1 MGMDPL
7 RSQFVQAIVVMST
20 MSKSEW
26 DKKVDVYKRLHWSE
40 EEILAAFQ
48 KHPWCMMTS
57 EDKIMAVMDIFVNKM
72 GWEPSAIAQRP
83 ILLSL
88 SLEKRIIPRAA
99 VILFLSSKG
108 LLKTNFI
115 SATPYNICDEA
126 FLQKFVNCYDEA
138 PQLKKQ
144 FTIRAKLIR
153 AKLLPKLEYFHSK
166 GFSRP
171 DLAKFLWSNTTILQR
186 SLKNHLIPSFTDL
199 TNLLQSTEKAITVV
213 KRKPGILDRDLKI
226 NVSPKVNYL
235 RDIGVPDSRIVMSL
249 HTWPSIFE
257 MHFNRFQEIVDLV
270 KKMGINP
277 LRLLFVKAIVTVS
290 MMSKSEW
297 DKKVDVYKRLH
308 WSEEEI
314 LAAFQKNPWC
324 MMTSED
330 KIMAVMDFFVN
341 KMGWEP
347 SAIAKR
353 PILLS
358 LSLEKRIIPR
368 AAVVQ
373 FLSSKGLLKTS
384 FISLT
389 PYNMC
394 EKTFLQKFV
403 NCYDEGPQLK
413 KLYKEKLDLSRKRN

>member
-1 MGMDPL
+1 MSSESALKASKRVQFDTPEKPDLVVNFFKSNGFSESQILDLIRKNPKLLLCNPEKTLLPKLEFFHSKGVSSPVLAKLLCRDPNILQASLKNQIIPSFHYLSNLLQSSEKAITTVKHSPRILYRDLQKFIAPKVSYLRDNSVPESNIVRLLGNWPSVFIKYSRRFDETVDLLKKMGMDPL

-99 VILFLSSKG
+99 V
-108 LLKTNFI
+108 
-115 SATPYNICDEA
+115 
-126 FLQKFVNCYDEA
+126 
-138 PQLKKQ
+138 
-144 FTIRAKLIR
+144 
-153 AKLLPKLEYFHSK
+153 
-166 GFSRP
+166 
-171 DLAKFLWSNTTILQR
+171 
-186 SLKNHLIPSFTDL
+186 
-199 TNLLQSTEKAITVV
+199 
-213 KRKPGILDRDLKI
+213 
-226 NVSPKVNYL
+226 
-235 RDIGVPDSRIVMSL
+235 
-249 HTWPSIFE
+249 
-257 MHFNRFQEIVDLV
+257 
-270 KKMGINP
+270 
-277 LRLLFVKAIVTVS
+277 
-290 MMSKSEW
+290 
-297 DKKVDVYKRLH
+297 
-308 WSEEEI
+308 
-314 LAAFQKNPWC
+314 
-324 MMTSED
+324 
-330 KIMAVMDFFVN
+330 
-341 KMGWEP
+341 
-347 SAIAKR
+347 
-353 PILLS
+353 
-358 LSLEKRIIPR
+358 
-368 AAVVQ
+368 VQ